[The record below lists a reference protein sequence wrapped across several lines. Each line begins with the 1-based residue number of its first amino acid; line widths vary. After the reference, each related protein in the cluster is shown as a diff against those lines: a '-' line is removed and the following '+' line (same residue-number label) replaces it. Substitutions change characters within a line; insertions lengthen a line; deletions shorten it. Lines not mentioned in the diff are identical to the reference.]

1 MIRKIFVLV
10 CIMVFSMASVFAQS
24 GIKYDFK
31 DGIYHII
38 IPPDEKI
45 EFVSTPKLMT
55 NSDIHKATGAKLTVN
70 AGFFDPKNQKTISFV
85 YNDGLLLE
93 SPIENENLVFNET
106 IMENW
111 DKVGNRTE
119 FRITQREGKIEYD
132 IVPHNE
138 KYNGKLIASAQAG
151 PMLLPDLRLEEEF
164 FVVKNE
170 EGRVVR
176 ESASVLHKTA
186 RTLIGL
192 KGKEV
197 HIFIVTTAHPMTIF
211 EARDLC
217 SSYGLEK
224 AMAFDGGSSTSVDF
238 KNELHVTS
246 VGIKT
251 DDTGRRLKS
260 FLIVRDK

>member
-1 MIRKIFVLV
+1 MKKLLLMALLMIFTTL
-10 CIMVFSMASVFAQS
+10 SVTAREITFDFA
-24 GIKYDFK
+24 

-38 IPPDEKI
+38 IPHGKKI
-45 EFVSTPKLMT
+45 EFVSSQKLVT
-55 NSDIHKATGAKLTVN
+55 NAEIHKLFKATLTVN
-70 AGFFDPKNQKTISFV
+70 AGFFDPKNQKTISFI

-93 SPIENENLVFNET
+93 SPIENENMVFNET
-106 IMENW
+106 IMDNW

-119 FRITQREGKIEYD
+119 FRITSDNGILHYD

-138 KYNGKLIASAQAG
+138 PYKGKLIASAQAG

-164 FVVKNE
+164 FIVKNKN
-170 EGRVVR
+170 GTVVR
-176 ESASVLHKTA
+176 ESASVLHKSA

-192 KGKEV
+192 KGKTV
-197 HIFIVTTAHPMTIF
+197 HIFIITTEHPMDIY

-217 SSYGLEK
+217 KSYGLEK

-238 KNELHVTS
+238 KDELHVTS
-246 VGIKT
+246 TGTKT

-260 FLIVRDK
+260 FLIVK

>member
-1 MIRKIFVLV
+1 MLKRIICFLVFVMFCSVSANASEIF
-10 CIMVFSMASVFAQS
+10 
-24 GIKYDFK
+24 YDYA
-31 DGIYHII
+31 DGIYHIV
-38 IPPDEKI
+38 IPAGKKI
-45 EFVSTPKLMT
+45 EFISTEKLTT
-55 NSDIHKATGAKLTVN
+55 NADVHKQTGATLTVN

-119 FRITQREGKIEYD
+119 FRITEHNGVISYD
-132 IVPHNE
+132 IVPHNAP
-138 KYNGKLIASAQAG
+138 YQGKLIASAQAG

-164 FVVKNE
+164 FVVRNE
-170 EGRVVR
+170 EGRVTR
-176 ESASVLHKTA
+176 ESASVLHRTA

-192 KGKEV
+192 KGKDV
-197 HIFIVTTAHPMTIF
+197 HIFIVTTEHPMTIA

-217 SSYGLEK
+217 KSYGLEK

-260 FLIVRDK
+260 FLIVK

>member
-1 MIRKIFVLV
+1 MLKKIIYLFVFV
-10 CIMVFSMASVFAQS
+10 IFSSLASYASEIF
-24 GIKYDFK
+24 YDYA
-31 DGIYHII
+31 DGIYHIV
-38 IPPDEKI
+38 IPSEKKI
-45 EFVSTPKLMT
+45 EFVSTEKLTT
-55 NSDIHKATGAKLTVN
+55 NAEVHKQIGATLTVN

-119 FRITQREGKIEYD
+119 FRITEHNGVLNYD

-138 KYNGKLIASAQAG
+138 PYQGKLIASAQAG

-164 FVVKNE
+164 FVVRNE
-170 EGRVVR
+170 EGRVTR

-197 HIFIVTTAHPMTIF
+197 HIFIVTTEHPMTIA

-217 SSYGLEK
+217 KSYGLEK

-260 FLIVRDK
+260 FLIVK